1 MPEYVLGTDEQE
13 RIRLG
18 IQHRLWAA
26 HAHQAW
32 EHAGLRPGWRVLDV
46 GCGPGWASMDMA
58 EIVGPSGSVFGV
70 DESDQYVH
78 WFNQAVPAAGLP
90 WASAVRGDVHQIAQT
105 ARAHSPFDMGYVRW
119 VLCFVKDPGSVVAQV
134 AGLLKPGGRLVI
146 QDYFNYECMSLAPR
160 RAAFT
165 RGIQAVAKSWRDRG
179 GNPDVMGDM
188 PALLR
193 KAGLRVIHRE
203 VIQRFA
209 HPHEQMWTWPTV
221 FWKTFMPRLE
231 ESGYL
236 TPQERAAFEQAWAD
250 ATNDPDS
257 FIHLPTVY
265 ELVAEKS

>member
-18 IQHRLWAA
+18 LQHRLWSAC
-26 HAHQAW
+26 AHQAW
-32 EHAGLRPGWRVLDV
+32 ERAGLRPEWRVLDV
-46 GCGPGWASMDMA
+46 GCGPGWASLDMA
-58 EIVGPSGSVFGV
+58 QIVGPAGSVFGV
-70 DESDQYVH
+70 DESDRYVQ
-78 WFNQAVPAAGLP
+78 WFNQAMSAAGLP
-90 WASAVRGDVHQIAQT
+90 WASAVPGDVHQIAL
-105 ARAHSPFDMGYVRW
+105 AAAGEAPFDMGYVRW
-119 VLCFVKDPGSVVAQV
+119 VLCFVQDPGTVVAQV
-134 AGLLKPGGRLVI
+134 AELLKPGGRLVI

-160 RAAFT
+160 REAFS
-165 RGIQAVAKSWRDRG
+165 RGIQAVAQSWRDRG
-179 GNPDVMGDM
+179 GNPDVMGGM

-193 KAGLRVIHRE
+193 KAGLRIIHRE

-231 ESGYL
+231 EAGYL
-236 TPQERAAFEQAWAD
+236 TAQQHQAFDQAWAD

-265 ELVAEKS
+265 ELIAEKP